1 MTQDEVLRKRLS
13 ELAEK
18 SYQSSIYTFTNFLS
32 EAEMDTALQM
42 ERELSYAGMKLW
54 GGMEGTQRRMIR
66 FGDPEQLGYEE
77 EFPIV
82 CLVMEPLIR
91 KFADDLTHR
100 DFLGAL
106 MNLGIERELL
116 GDIVVKDRTG
126 YLFCLERIAPYIIQ
140 ELDQVRHTHIRVY
153 EAEKLP
159 DEIKPVEEE
168 QTIIVNAERLD
179 AVIAKVYHLSRSQS
193 IDLFREKK
201 VFVCGRQCE
210 NNSYVCKEQ
219 DTISVRGYGKF
230 VFAKVQGTTGKGRL
244 SIRILRYV

>member
-1 MTQDEVLRKRLS
+1 MTPDEVLRKRLS

>member
-18 SYQSSIYTFTNFLS
+18 SYQSSIYTFTIFLS
-32 EAEMDTALQM
+32 EAEMDIALQM

-116 GDIVVKDRTG
+116 GDIVVKDRVG

-159 DEIKPVEEE
+159 EEIKPVEEE

>member
-1 MTQDEVLRKRLS
+1 MTPDEVLRKRLS

-168 QTIIVNAERLD
+168 QTIIVNVERLD

>member
-1 MTQDEVLRKRLS
+1 MTEEEVLRKRLS
-13 ELAEK
+13 ELAQK
-18 SYQSSIYTFTNFLS
+18 SYQSSIYTFTNFLG
-32 EAEMDTALQM
+32 EAQLDTALSM

-54 GGMEGTQRRMIR
+54 GGMEGTGRQVLR
-66 FGDPEQLGYEE
+66 FGDPKQLGYEE

-91 KFADDLTHR
+91 KFAEDLTHR

-126 YLFCLERIAPYIIQ
+126 YLFCLERIAPYIMQ
-140 ELDQVRHTHIRVY
+140 ELDQVRHTHIRVRQTK
-153 EAEKLP
+153 ELP
-159 DEIKPVEEE
+159 DEIKPEEEE
-168 QTIIVNAERLD
+168 QTIIVNAQRLD

-193 IDLFREKK
+193 IGLFREKK

-219 DTISVRGYGKF
+219 DIISVRGYGKF
-230 VFAKVQGTTGKGRL
+230 VFAQIQGTTGKGRL

>member
-91 KFADDLTHR
+91 KFADDLNHR

>member
-77 EFPIV
+77 KFPVV

-116 GDIVVKDRTG
+116 GDIVVKDRVG

-153 EAEKLP
+153 EAEELP
-159 DEIKPVEEE
+159 EEIKPVEEE

>member
-116 GDIVVKDRTG
+116 GDIVVKDRVG

-159 DEIKPVEEE
+159 EEIKPVEEE